1 MAAVPKGF
9 LRYHVLKLLS
19 EKPMSGSELMNEIES
34 RTHGHWKPSPGSI
47 YPLLSWLQDKGYSKE
62 AQEQEPGIKRY
73 SLTDEGKAHLEEHSK
88 RGRELRKKRA
98 FFFPPFM
105 GPHLFDHHTG
115 RAGELIE
122 ASRKLVTSTWNL
134 LDLLP
139 EKDSEEAVTRVA
151 NILEKAASEIED
163 VAEKLKPSGSQS

>member
-19 EKPMSGSELMNEIES
+19 ERPMSGSELMNEIEN
-34 RTHGHWKPSPGSI
+34 RTHRHWKPSPGSI

-62 AQEQEPGIKRY
+62 VQGQEPGIKRY
-73 SLTDEGKAHLEEHSK
+73 ELTDEGKTFLEEHIK
-88 RGRELRKKRA
+88 RGREIRKKRA

-105 GPHLFDHHTG
+105 GPHMFAHRTG

-139 EKDSEEAVTRVA
+139 EKGSEEAVTEVA
-151 NILEKAASEIED
+151 TILERAASEIED
-163 VAEKLKPSGSQS
+163 VAEKLKPSDDES